1 MRHLKKSELLI
12 REEDMQTNVYFPMN
26 GVLRGYFIDGE
37 GLIDTV
43 SNKHIATFLGM
54 MPVTLSRLRRE
65 LQENGL
71 DADRASDL
79 PSDAPCGGIIGE
91 KGVISLIL
99 TCALLVGM
107 CWCGRSR
114 HTSARSRRSGTA
126 RLR

>member
-1 MRHLKKSELLI
+1 MGCCAVISLTER
-12 REEDMQTNVYFPMN
+12 
-26 GVLRGYFIDGE
+26 

-54 MPVTLSRLRRE
+54 MPVTISRLRRE

-79 PSDAPCGGIIGE
+79 PSDAPMCGGIIGE

-114 HTSARSRRSGTA
+114 HTSARSRRSGMA
-126 RLR
+126 RLRKAMLAAAAQKALLT